1 MDVLVLGASGFI
13 GSRVVAALAARPGY
27 RPVAASRRAA
37 ADGARIAL
45 DATDPVAVQAAVR
58 NVGAVVN
65 CVAGSEQTMVRAT
78 EALCAAK
85 PVRIVHLSSMAVY
98 GAATGTVREDIA
110 PVAPLSGYSQAKLTS
125 EALVQRYVDEGGQ
138 AVILRPTCVFG
149 PGSAQWTTRI
159 ARLLQA
165 RRLGD
170 LGAAGDGCCN
180 LAFIDDVVDT
190 VLAGLEAPS
199 GVFNVN
205 SSAELSW
212 NQFLLRFA
220 KALGATPVRRVPTRE
235 LRLETRLLAP
245 LRRIGAKLIDIP
257 ATEAITP
264 SFAALL
270 RQDIR
275 VDASAAMAGLALHPA
290 GLDRMIGAAVQWL
303 QISQPDFREQ
313 HAQGHAPSCGHG
325 RG

>member
-1 MDVLVLGASGFI
+1 
-13 GSRVVAALAARPGY
+13 
-27 RPVAASRRAA
+27 
-37 ADGARIAL
+37 
-45 DATDPVAVQAAVR
+45 
-58 NVGAVVN
+58 
-65 CVAGSEQTMVRAT
+65 
-78 EALCAAK
+78 
-85 PVRIVHLSSMAVY
+85 
-98 GAATGTVREDIA
+98 
-110 PVAPLSGYSQAKLTS
+110 
-125 EALVQRYVDEGGQ
+125 
-138 AVILRPTCVFG
+138 
-149 PGSAQWTTRI
+149 
-159 ARLLQA
+159 
-165 RRLGD
+165 
-170 LGAAGDGCCN
+170 
-180 LAFIDDVVDT
+180 
-190 VLAGLEAPS
+190 GLEAPS

-275 VDASAAMAGLALHPA
+275 VDASAAMAGLVLHPA
-290 GLDRMIGAAVQWL
+290 GLDRMIDAAVQWL
-303 QISQPDFREQ
+303 QSSQPDFREQ